1 MLGRGRVAQDAS
13 PTLSLGFG
21 GEEWGTPRPNIGL
34 RRWWGGVRAG
44 GQWILPMAGRS
55 VLVALL
61 LVYCAYRCLLSCVF

>member
-1 MLGRGRVAQDAS
+1 MEEGEGS
-13 PTLSLGFG
+13 PRCESNTVSGFW
-21 GEEWGTPRPNIGL
+21 EEGWGMPRPNIGL
-34 RRWWGGVRAG
+34 RRWGVRAG